1 MEKLALCSKL
11 LYDDDLLKLKRELI
25 NKKNELKRLEDLY
38 DLTDNIP
45 KVLFNSCSELYRS
58 IDLFFNRSEKY
69 LNKVLKNHNG
79 SIFEKFN
86 IIKDKYEMY
95 LIKQLNILIK
105 EKNSIWSEKTIKDK
119 LNNLYND
126 LKNIDEY
133 IIEPYHYLTISL
145 YINLYIRNMQ
155 NGYDFDILGVYKCVN
170 CNIITNDINEDK
182 NMLYCDN
189 CITIKID

>member
-25 NKKNELKRLEDLY
+25 DKKNELKRLEDLY

-86 IIKDKYEMY
+86 IIKDKYEIY
-95 LIKQLNILIK
+95 LIKQLNIL
-105 EKNSIWSEKTIKDK
+105 
-119 LNNLYND
+119 NL
-126 LKNIDEY
+126 K
-133 IIEPYHYLTISL
+133 
-145 YINLYIRNMQ
+145 IR
-155 NGYDFDILGVYKCVN
+155 FIFK
-170 CNIITNDINEDK
+170 
-182 NMLYCDN
+182 
-189 CITIKID
+189 